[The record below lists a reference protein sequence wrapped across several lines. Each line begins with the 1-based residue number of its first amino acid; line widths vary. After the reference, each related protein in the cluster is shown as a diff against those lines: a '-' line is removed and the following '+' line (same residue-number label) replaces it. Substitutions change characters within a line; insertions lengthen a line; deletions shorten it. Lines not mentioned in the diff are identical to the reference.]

1 MTDMFKE
8 LVVVKRS
15 GQRVSFNGTKVAIAI
30 DKGFESVYD
39 KYDVKDV
46 NKVYE
51 EVLKTISN
59 DYKDRKTINVED
71 IQNIIETCL
80 QKLKY
85 MDVYQ
90 SFSDYRLRRARSREV
105 FEIKSQHKFL
115 KAIEKVG
122 YLARSAN
129 DKKPNEMIDRFAKII
144 SKEFA
149 TSYLIEG
156 KVQKGL
162 EEGIIYLNDLRNYSI
177 GNTSSAHLNIN
188 FENIIN
194 TNSFINEIIKV
205 IILVKQDQYR
215 EHTLM
220 NFDTLLKPKLL
231 NDYKRVLLEE
241 FNNSL
246 KVFGIDTFIN
256 KNIIKEKIKQ
266 IDNIEDKHFLDSE
279 LTNDVLKN
287 IFNIS
292 YSNTINRLNK
302 LLKNNFEKLFSIL
315 ESSISSSYKKLII
328 CLDNDNTFIGNL
340 IVSNYLDSL
349 IVSDKILT
357 NIYINEIDNEINNK
371 IFLMSKTHHINF
383 LLEDDKSITYFSNGE
398 RIYENINGHS
408 SSKGRC
414 INSTSTINLARIA
427 LQNNNLK
434 DFLTE
439 LDNIMELNKNAL
451 LGRYEVQANKVKE
464 NYNVLFNKG
473 LLDDADKLEDN
484 QKVRKILR
492 NGAFIMGFTG
502 LSEAVFLLT
511 DKQDNN
517 LTDVEFSLILKIAKA
532 IKSKCEKITE
542 ELKLN
547 FVPAEIYDDEVN
559 RKLIQID
566 KSVFGIKKIINKPKY
581 EPLYKFINA
590 CKGSLEEKIDMLS
603 QYQNIVSS
611 IATIKVKKD
620 IDYKKYL
627 KLIETMKKAKIKY
640 GVLDY
645 DN

>member
-1 MTDMFKE
+1 MNDVFKD

-39 KYDVKDV
+39 TYDVKDV

-51 EVLKTISN
+51 EVLSTIES
-59 DYKDRKTINVED
+59 DYKGRKTINVED
-71 IQNIIETCL
+71 IQNIIELCL
-80 QKLKY
+80 KKLNY
-85 MDVYQ
+85 TDVYL
-90 SFSDYRLRRARSREV
+90 SFSEYRLRRARSREV
-105 FEIKSQHKFL
+105 FEVKSQHKFL
-115 KAIEKVG
+115 KSLEKVG

-156 KVQKGL
+156 KVEKAL
-162 EEGIIYLNDLRNYSI
+162 EEGIIYLNDLRSYSI
-177 GNTSSAHLNIN
+177 GNTSSAHLNVDFDGIRY
-188 FENIIN
+188 
-194 TNSFINEIIKV
+194 TNDFINEVIKTV
-205 IILVKQDQYR
+205 ILVKQDQYK
-215 EHTLM
+215 EQTLM
-220 NFDTLLKPKLL
+220 NFDTILKPRLL

-246 KVFGIDTFIN
+246 KVFGIDTFVN
-256 KNIIKEKIKQ
+256 KNKIKEKISY
-266 IDNIEDKHFLDSE
+266 IDDIEDKTFLDNE
-279 LTNDVLKN
+279 LVNDVLKN

-292 YSNTINRLNK
+292 YNNTLKRLDK
-302 LLKNNFEKLFSIL
+302 LLKNNFEKLFTIL
-315 ESSISSSYKKLII
+315 ESSITSNYKKLII
-328 CLDNDNTFIGNL
+328 CLDNDNSFVGNI
-340 IVSNYLDSL
+340 IVNNYLDSL
-349 IVSDKILT
+349 MPSEKIIT
-357 NIYINEIDNEINNK
+357 NIYLNSEESEINNK
-371 IFLMSKTHHINF
+371 ILEKSKNTHINF
-383 LLEDDKSITYFSNGE
+383 LFDDNKSLNYFSNGE
-398 RIYENINGHS
+398 RVYDNINGTS
-408 SSKGRC
+408 SSRGRT

-434 DFLTE
+434 DFLSE
-439 LDNIMELNKNAL
+439 LDNVMELNKNAL

-464 NYNVLFNKG
+464 NYNVLFNNG
-473 LLDDADKLEDN
+473 LLDDVDKLEDN

-502 LSEAVFLLT
+502 IAEAVLLLT
-511 DKQDNN
+511 DKQDSN

-532 IKSKCEKITE
+532 IKTKCDKITE

-547 FVPAEIYDDEVN
+547 FIPAEIYDEEAN

-566 KSVFGIKKIINKPKY
+566 KSVYGIKKVINKPKY
-581 EPLYKFINA
+581 EPIYKFVNASKLSLEDKLQMLANYQDIISSVARIKAKDLDNKKFIN
-590 CKGSLEEKIDMLS
+590 LVTKIKEA
-603 QYQNIVSS
+603 N
-611 IATIKVKKD
+611 
-620 IDYKKYL
+620 
-627 KLIETMKKAKIKY
+627 IKY